1 MEWVSVFPF
10 GQKTKKTINEMSDVK
25 HVGIFIQD
33 SERLQQLKLV
43 NLASQD
49 LVLIRNLKPHVEEH
63 VVKVVEAFYNA
74 VEGVPAL
81 REVIQKHSSSERL
94 RQTLGHHVIEMFE
107 GRIDDVFMEKRRK
120 VAMMHVNIGLYPKWY
135 LAAFQNLEKAIRNI
149 VYDLGLDSDEEEQY
163 CDAVS
168 KICNFEQQIVLEEYD
183 AYSTKLLDEN
193 QEKVNLRVKEV
204 IGSIS
209 TELEVQSHETNE
221 SVTELIASTRQVN
234 KHLAGSMEEAKTMQ
248 KISSEGHSKM
258 ILLSEQTNKINEK
271 TEVMSDMVKEL
282 DLSASEINAV
292 IEIVKTIASQTN
304 LLALNSAIEAARAG
318 EHGKGFAV
326 VADEVR
332 KLADQTKSS
341 VEQIARLIGMSSGIT
356 TQVVQAIQEVQELVN
371 NGIKQNE
378 QSLLAFDEISCSV
391 DSSIASFQSV
401 GQQITELANVVETIG
416 QSSEEL
422 QVAASRLDATVRDF

>member
-1 MEWVSVFPF
+1 MFPF